1 MSEWNRMVVT
11 DNDDKKLET
20 RFLFIF
26 IFLESN
32 QKKVMQS
39 FQNRCGGAWETLHC
53 FYLALSIAS
62 SKSAW
67 KFLLAT

>member
-39 FQNRCGGAWETLHC
+39 FQNRCGGA
-53 FYLALSIAS
+53 
-62 SKSAW
+62 
-67 KFLLAT
+67 